1 MQEHDKQRKLQEL
14 ATERTQGAV
23 PENSKITHQTAS
35 SFYIEDG
42 KAVVDANELSIS
54 TDVAASRM
62 AVGAGSDAVGAGLD
76 AVGAGRTEASDS
88 SDAVG
93 AGRSGASDS
102 SDAVGAG
109 SDGASAAGSAV
120 AGSDARGVSE
130 AVAGD
135 EAKIRERE
143 VELASIALK
152 ANTISEALKELDN
165 AKLRAAVG
173 EHSYSS
179 ASEYDAFEASFP
191 AGSDDADVAWT
202 FDDNDNDY
210 SPKLNAARVGVEA
223 AAPIVVPSNTQAL
236 EAAQV
241 AAIMAAES
249 GAGKAVQEAAAVAA
263 AAAAAG
269 NSSIDVDVSSR
280 DAHLREDASPAE
292 VQKLSEELDKSI
304 NKLDLESPRR
314 SLLSL
319 TWPIFIDLAL
329 NFATLIIN
337 TIMVGMVSV
346 KAVAE
351 LTIGNQVFDL
361 ALIIFNFFNIGVCV
375 VCAQALGA
383 NNKRLARR
391 IIHIGLGVNLIIGT
405 LVSIAIFLSAGLI
418 VKLMQVP
425 EEIADSSLNYLQIL
439 SLSFLPLAICLVGS
453 AILRAHNC
461 TRDAMYISLL
471 INVLTVLG
479 NTLFLFGYLGVPVL
493 GVEGVAIST
502 VIGRTIAALVFI
514 PLIIKRTRTHII
526 PRFMFVFRKKV
537 IYSILNIGLP
547 GAGENLSWH
556 TQYMF
561 MTGVV
566 ASMGAMQLATQGI
579 YFQIVQVLMLLTASI
594 GMGTEL
600 LVAHYTGAMRL
611 DLANRQLIRSV
622 IIGEVVTFFLT
633 FSMPLGTGALLI
645 GIFTS
650 NEEVLILAS
659 SLFLLTVFQE
669 PGRIL
674 NIIIIN
680 SLRATGDTK
689 FPLIMAVITMWGVAV
704 PLGCYL
710 GLHLEMGLLGVW
722 IGFTADEW
730 IRGLAMVFRWK
741 SGAWKESAKR
751 IYEETLSMEKD
762 RSNLKTAAAS

>member
-1 MQEHDKQRKLQEL
+1 MQEHEKQVRQDEL
-14 ATERTQGAV
+14 ATERNQGAV
-23 PENSKITHQTAS
+23 PEISRVATQDVASATTNTTAS
-35 SFYIEDG
+35 AS
-42 KAVVDANELSIS
+42 AA
-54 TDVAASRM
+54 VAA
-62 AVGAGSDAVGAGLD
+62 GAAGAS
-76 AVGAGRTEASDS
+76 GAASDS
-88 SDAVG
+88 
-93 AGRSGASDS
+93 
-102 SDAVGAG
+102 
-109 SDGASAAGSAV
+109 
-120 AGSDARGVSE
+120 E
-130 AVAGD
+130 AVS
-135 EAKIRERE
+135 RE
-143 VELASIALK
+143 VELASYAMN
-152 ANTISEALKELDN
+152 ASSISEALSQLDRD
-165 AKLRAAVG
+165 KLRAAVAEDSHKG
-173 EHSYSS
+173 
-179 ASEYDAFEASFP
+179 ASEYDAFEASYP
-191 AGSDDADVAWT
+191 AGSDGAEVAWT
-202 FDDNDNDY
+202 FDESDKVY
-210 SPKLNAARVGVEA
+210 SPELNAARVGVEA
-223 AAPIVVPSNTQAL
+223 AAPIVVSSNTQAL

-249 GAGKAVQEAAAVAA
+249 GAGRRVQEAAAVAA

-269 NSSIDVDVSSR
+269 NSSIDVNISSR
-280 DAHLREDASPAE
+280 EARLREDASPAE

-304 NKLDLESPRR
+304 SKLDLESPQR

-391 IIHIGLGVNLIIGT
+391 IIHIGLGVNLIVGT
-405 LVSIAIFLSAGLI
+405 LVSIAIFFSAGLI
-418 VKLMQVP
+418 VDIMQVP
-425 EEIADSSLNYLQIL
+425 EEIADSSHNYLQIL
-439 SLSFLPLAICLVGS
+439 SLSFLPLSICLVSS

-471 INVLTVLG
+471 INILTVCG
-479 NTLFLFGYLGVPVL
+479 NTLFLFGYLGVPKL

-514 PLIIKRTRTHII
+514 PLIISRTRTHII

-537 IYSILNIGLP
+537 ITSILNIGLP

-566 ASMGAMQLATQGI
+566 ASMGALQLATQGI
-579 YFQIVQVLMLLTASI
+579 YFQIIQVLMLLTASI

-611 DLANRQLIRSV
+611 DLANKQLIRSV

-645 GIFTS
+645 GIFT
-650 NEEVLILAS
+650 NNQEVLLLAS
-659 SLFLLTVFQE
+659 TLFLLTVFEE

-689 FPLIMAVITMWGVAV
+689 FPMVMAIISMWGVAV

-730 IRGLAMVFRWK
+730 IRGIAMVFRWK

-751 IYEETLSMEKD
+751 IYEETLSMEK
-762 RSNLKTAAAS
+762 SNANLKSAAAA

>member
-1 MQEHDKQRKLQEL
+1 MQEHEKQVRQDEL
-14 ATERTQGAV
+14 ATERNQSAV
-23 PENSKITHQTAS
+23 PEFSRVATQ
-35 SFYIEDG
+35 
-42 KAVVDANELSIS
+42 
-54 TDVAASRM
+54 DVASATTNTTAAAPAAAS
-62 AVGAGSDAVGAGLD
+62 ADTAAASAAASAIEGAGGA
-76 AVGAGRTEASDS
+76 ASDS
-88 SDAVG
+88 
-93 AGRSGASDS
+93 
-102 SDAVGAG
+102 
-109 SDGASAAGSAV
+109 
-120 AGSDARGVSE
+120 E
-130 AVAGD
+130 AVS
-135 EAKIRERE
+135 RE
-143 VELASIALK
+143 VELASYAMN
-152 ANTISEALKELDN
+152 ASSISEALSQLDRD
-165 AKLRAAVG
+165 KLRAAVAEDNHKG
-173 EHSYSS
+173 
-179 ASEYDAFEASFP
+179 ASEYDAFEASYP
-191 AGSDDADVAWT
+191 AGSDGAEVAWT
-202 FDDNDNDY
+202 FDESDKVY
-210 SPKLNAARVGVEA
+210 SPELNAARVGVEA
-223 AAPIVVPSNTQAL
+223 AAPIVVSSNTQAL

-249 GAGKAVQEAAAVAA
+249 GAGRRVQEAAAVAA

-269 NSSIDVDVSSR
+269 NSSIDVNISSR
-280 DAHLREDASPAE
+280 EARLREDASPAE

-304 NKLDLESPRR
+304 SKLDLESPQR

-391 IIHIGLGVNLIIGT
+391 IIHIGLGVNLIVGT
-405 LVSIAIFLSAGLI
+405 LVSIAIFFSAGLI
-418 VKLMQVP
+418 VDIMQVP
-425 EEIADSSLNYLQIL
+425 EEIADSSHNYLQIL
-439 SLSFLPLAICLVGS
+439 SLSFLPLSICLVSS

-471 INVLTVLG
+471 INILTVCG
-479 NTLFLFGYLGVPVL
+479 NTLFLFGYLGVPKL

-514 PLIIKRTRTHII
+514 PLIISRTRTHII

-537 IYSILNIGLP
+537 ITSILNIGLP

-566 ASMGAMQLATQGI
+566 ASMGALQLATQGI
-579 YFQIVQVLMLLTASI
+579 YFQIIQVLMLLTASI

-611 DLANRQLIRSV
+611 DLANKQLIRSV

-645 GIFTS
+645 GIFT
-650 NEEVLILAS
+650 NNQEVLLLAS
-659 SLFLLTVFQE
+659 TLFLLTVFEE

-689 FPLIMAVITMWGVAV
+689 FPMVMAIISMWGVAV

-730 IRGLAMVFRWK
+730 IRGIAMVFRWK

-751 IYEETLSMEKD
+751 IYEETLSMEK
-762 RSNLKTAAAS
+762 SNTNLKSAAAA